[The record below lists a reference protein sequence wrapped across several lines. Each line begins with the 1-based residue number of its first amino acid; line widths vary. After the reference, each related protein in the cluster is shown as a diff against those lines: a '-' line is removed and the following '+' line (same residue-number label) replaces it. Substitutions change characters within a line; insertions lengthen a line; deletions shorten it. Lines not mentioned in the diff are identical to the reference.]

1 MIYIITYIIF
11 RITYMYILYLHKGII
26 FHNQKVDIECSAQD
40 LNNKQMRK
48 SNDLKVFR
56 NK

>member
-1 MIYIITYIIF
+1 
-11 RITYMYILYLHKGII
+11 MYILYLHKGII
-26 FHNQKVDIECSAQD
+26 FHNQNVDIECSAQD

-48 SNDLKVFR
+48 PNDLKVFR